1 MSYTRKINIGG
12 KPPHKKSTFKKNL
25 PSKNQENTVLIN
37 EMISKIEE
45 NLTDN
50 NYISISIVECKEPT
64 GVNYKVFKIDKNTY
78 DGNINKPTS
87 DLNPSNLQ
95 TAIDEFKK
103 NNGFT
108 KAHQDAKYAYFR
120 INLFFYE
127 NAIIKFN
134 IEGIPIFQ
142 KDTYNYCPIG
152 DSIFTEYSETQK
164 TNITD
169 DERIA
174 DEFMTELNEEE
185 KTRLTEQ
192 ARIATEKAAAEEAE
206 KVRLAAVE
214 AEKVRLAAVE
224 AEKVRLAEEAR
235 IAAEEAEKVRLAAV
249 EAEKARLAEEA
260 RIAAEEAEK
269 VRLAAEEAEKVRL
282 AAVEA
287 ERVRLAEEAE
297 KARLAEEARIAEKAR
312 LAEEARIAA
321 EEAEK
326 VRLAAEEAEKV
337 RLAAVEAERVRL
349 AEEARIAAEEAE
361 KARLAEEARIATE
374 KAAAEEAERVRLA
387 EEAERVRLA
396 EEARVAEA
404 KAADE
409 KAAMEDRLDIIVD
422 NKKLDVKDK
431 KNAVLQQL
439 FNEIDIIVDN
449 DSLDVEDKKLAVL
462 LHLFNEI
469 LKNPQVSNNLKDE
482 VQFLMLLFDKYFG
495 EGKKYGKEKNS
506 KNLQNIFECILVNWP
521 DNKDEQITRI
531 KEERDIVK
539 IIQVMK
545 KIDNTNTY
553 PNPKDMNEI
562 IATLEDIDTIPD
574 DEYDNIFKHMDSLS
588 QEQTIENK
596 KGHLLQVTSIL
607 QSHINRI
614 NPCMNN
620 SVEEPVEE
628 SVDEQVDAVTD
639 TWKDV
644 EGPDTESIDDDTD
657 TLKEVDGPDTESFE
671 EPVKNPDKNSV
682 DVEDEDT
689 RKEVETKQGIL
700 DMIDEISNIVTNRE
714 YRDNTKLTV
723 ELTENMQSL
732 KGFVDEL
739 HKLSSYLTPKKEEID
754 SSLGKQNC
762 NVALNYINDNNTADV
777 YNDHLDD
784 DFTKVNI
791 AYTTYINYRTA
802 LFTDNFE
809 EHKQKLISEL
819 ANFKKNLI
827 KNVYSM
833 FKYGESEYC
842 KDKRILDDELIQS
855 VEKAN
860 QQAERVLSRADS
872 MSRPSEDK
880 STTMLRSNSEPLI
893 QMNKST
899 KPYTKAEINIITNG
913 IIRRIDSASEF
924 PTHGKDIFIRNITML
939 INELLKDPDVKEEK
953 RLRDIELHLTK
964 YLQEH
969 SSSPEEITRYL
980 SRVKNLINKTYGGK
994 TRKHKIKSNTTKK
1007 YKRVSKEQQAN
1018 KNKSIR
1024 TKTTKNKRQTR
1035 KRK

>member
-1 MSYTRKINIGG
+1 MSYTRKKIM
-12 KPPHKKSTFKKNL
+12 KDAYKLHKKSTSRKNP
-25 PSKNQENTVLIN
+25 PSKKQENTVLIN

-45 NLTDN
+45 NLTDD

-64 GVNYKVFKIDKNTY
+64 GMNYKVFKIDKNTY
-78 DGNINKPTS
+78 DGNINKPTV

-152 DSIFTEYSETQK
+152 DSIFTEYFETQK

-169 DERIA
+169 DERVA

-185 KTRLTEQ
+185 NT
-192 ARIATEKAAAEEAE
+192 
-206 KVRLAAVE
+206 RLAAV
-214 AEKVRLAAVE
+214 
-224 AEKVRLAEEAR
+224 
-235 IAAEEAEKVRLAAV
+235 EAEKVRLAAV

-260 RIAAEEAEK
+260 RLAEAKVAEEA
-269 VRLAAEEAEKVRL
+269 RLAAE
-282 AAVEA
+282 
-287 ERVRLAEEAE
+287 
-297 KARLAEEARIAEKAR
+297 
-312 LAEEARIAA
+312 
-321 EEAEK
+321 
-326 VRLAAEEAEKV
+326 
-337 RLAAVEAERVRL
+337 
-349 AEEARIAAEEAE
+349 
-361 KARLAEEARIATE
+361 
-374 KAAAEEAERVRLA
+374 KAAS
-387 EEAERVRLA
+387 
-396 EEARVAEA
+396 
-404 KAADE
+404 
-409 KAAMEDRLDIIVD
+409 EDPIVIIM
-422 NKKLDVKDK
+422 
-431 KNAVLQQL
+431 
-439 FNEIDIIVDN
+439 DN

-469 LKNPQVSNNLKDE
+469 LKNPEDSNNLKDE
-482 VQFLMLLFDKYFG
+482 VYDLFDSFNANFG
-495 EGKKYGKEKNS
+495 EYTEYENEDNS

-531 KEERDIVK
+531 KEERDSVK

-553 PNPKDMNEI
+553 PEPEDMNKI
-562 IATLEDIDTIPD
+562 IATLDDIDTIPD

-588 QEQTIENK
+588 QEQSIENK

-620 SVEEPVEE
+620 SVELEQSVEE
-628 SVDEQVDAVTD
+628 
-639 TWKDV
+639 
-644 EGPDTESIDDDTD
+644 PD
-657 TLKEVDGPDTESFE
+657 E
-671 EPVKNPDKNSV
+671 EPVDELVKEPDNESAKEPAEEPAEEL
-682 DVEDEDT
+682 VEDDEDIW
-689 RKEVETKQGIL
+689 KEVESKQGIL
-700 DMIDEISNIVTNRE
+700 DMIDEISNIVTIRKYN
-714 YRDNTKLTV
+714 DDKDLTV

-739 HKLSSYLTPKKEEID
+739 HKLSSYLTPKEKGIT
-754 SSLGKQNC
+754 SILGKQKC

-791 AYTTYINYRTA
+791 AYTTYIRYRTA
-802 LFTDNFE
+802 LFNDKFE
-809 EHKQKLISEL
+809 EHKQTLISEL

-827 KNVYSM
+827 ENVYST
-833 FKYGESEYC
+833 FEYGDSEYC

-860 QQAERVLSRADS
+860 QQAERVLSRTDS
-872 MSRPSEDK
+872 MLRPSEDK
-880 STTMLRSNSEPLI
+880 STTMLRSNSDPLI
-893 QMNKST
+893 QMNKPS
-899 KPYTKAEINIITNG
+899 KPYTKAEINYIISD
-913 IIRRIDSASEF
+913 IIWNINRASEF
-924 PTHGKDIFIRNITML
+924 PTHGKDIFIRKITTE
-939 INELLKDPDVKEEK
+939 IPKLLNNPDVKDEK
-953 RLRDIELHLTK
+953 QLRDIQQHLTT

-969 SSSPEEITRYL
+969 SSTPEEITSYL
-980 SRVKNLINKTYGGK
+980 SRVKNHLNKTYGGK
-994 TRKHKIKSNTTKK
+994 TRKHKIKSNTTKT
-1007 YKRVSKEQQAN
+1007 YKRVSKEHPAN
-1018 KNKSIR
+1018 KNKSIK

-1035 KRK
+1035 KRR

>member
-1 MSYTRKINIGG
+1 MKDAYKL
-12 KPPHKKSTFKKNL
+12 HKKSTSRKNP
-25 PSKNQENTVLIN
+25 PSKKQENTVLIN

-45 NLTDN
+45 NLTDD

-64 GVNYKVFKIDKNTY
+64 GMNYKVFKIDKNTY
-78 DGNINKPTS
+78 DGNINKPTV

-152 DSIFTEYSETQK
+152 DSIFTEYFETQK

-169 DERIA
+169 DERVA

-185 KTRLTEQ
+185 NT
-192 ARIATEKAAAEEAE
+192 
-206 KVRLAAVE
+206 RLAAV
-214 AEKVRLAAVE
+214 
-224 AEKVRLAEEAR
+224 
-235 IAAEEAEKVRLAAV
+235 EAEKVRLAAV

-260 RIAAEEAEK
+260 RLAEAKVAEEA
-269 VRLAAEEAEKVRL
+269 RLAAE
-282 AAVEA
+282 
-287 ERVRLAEEAE
+287 
-297 KARLAEEARIAEKAR
+297 
-312 LAEEARIAA
+312 
-321 EEAEK
+321 
-326 VRLAAEEAEKV
+326 
-337 RLAAVEAERVRL
+337 
-349 AEEARIAAEEAE
+349 
-361 KARLAEEARIATE
+361 
-374 KAAAEEAERVRLA
+374 KAAS
-387 EEAERVRLA
+387 
-396 EEARVAEA
+396 
-404 KAADE
+404 
-409 KAAMEDRLDIIVD
+409 EDPIVIIM
-422 NKKLDVKDK
+422 
-431 KNAVLQQL
+431 
-439 FNEIDIIVDN
+439 DN

-469 LKNPQVSNNLKDE
+469 LKNPEDSNNLKDE
-482 VQFLMLLFDKYFG
+482 VYDLFDSFNANFG
-495 EGKKYGKEKNS
+495 EYTEYENEDNS

-531 KEERDIVK
+531 KEERDSVK

-553 PNPKDMNEI
+553 PEPEDMNKI
-562 IATLEDIDTIPD
+562 IATLDDIDTIPD

-588 QEQTIENK
+588 QEQSIENK

-620 SVEEPVEE
+620 SVELEQSVEE
-628 SVDEQVDAVTD
+628 
-639 TWKDV
+639 
-644 EGPDTESIDDDTD
+644 PD
-657 TLKEVDGPDTESFE
+657 E
-671 EPVKNPDKNSV
+671 EPVDELVKEPDNESAKEPAEEPAEEL
-682 DVEDEDT
+682 VEDDEDIW
-689 RKEVETKQGIL
+689 KEVESKQGIL
-700 DMIDEISNIVTNRE
+700 DMIDEISNIVTIRKYN
-714 YRDNTKLTV
+714 DDKDLTV

-739 HKLSSYLTPKKEEID
+739 HKLSSYLTPKEKGIT
-754 SSLGKQNC
+754 SILGKQKC

-791 AYTTYINYRTA
+791 AYTTYIRYRTA
-802 LFTDNFE
+802 LFNDKFE

-827 KNVYSM
+827 ENVYST
-833 FKYGESEYC
+833 FEYGDSEYC

-860 QQAERVLSRADS
+860 QQAERVLSRTDS
-872 MSRPSEDK
+872 MLRPSEDK
-880 STTMLRSNSEPLI
+880 STTMLRSNSDPLI
-893 QMNKST
+893 QMNKPS
-899 KPYTKAEINIITNG
+899 KPYTKAEINYIISD
-913 IIRRIDSASEF
+913 IIWNINRASEF
-924 PTHGKDIFIRNITML
+924 PTHGKDIFIRKITTE
-939 INELLKDPDVKEEK
+939 IPKLLNNPDVKDEK
-953 RLRDIELHLTK
+953 QLRDIQQHLTT

-969 SSSPEEITRYL
+969 SSTPEEITSYL
-980 SRVKNLINKTYGGK
+980 SRVKNHLNKTYGGK
-994 TRKHKIKSNTTKK
+994 TRKHKIKSNTTKT
-1007 YKRVSKEQQAN
+1007 YKRVSKEHPAN
-1018 KNKSIR
+1018 KNKSIK

>member
-1 MSYTRKINIGG
+1 MSYTRKKIM
-12 KPPHKKSTFKKNL
+12 KDAYKLHKKSTSRKNP
-25 PSKNQENTVLIN
+25 PSKKQENTVLIN

-45 NLTDN
+45 NLTDD

-64 GVNYKVFKIDKNTY
+64 GMNYKVFKIDKNTY
-78 DGNINKPTS
+78 DGNINKPTV

-152 DSIFTEYSETQK
+152 DSIFTEYFETQK

-169 DERIA
+169 DERVA

-185 KTRLTEQ
+185 NT
-192 ARIATEKAAAEEAE
+192 
-206 KVRLAAVE
+206 RLAAV
-214 AEKVRLAAVE
+214 
-224 AEKVRLAEEAR
+224 
-235 IAAEEAEKVRLAAV
+235 EAEKVRLAAV

-260 RIAAEEAEK
+260 RLAEAKVAEEA
-269 VRLAAEEAEKVRL
+269 RLAAE
-282 AAVEA
+282 
-287 ERVRLAEEAE
+287 
-297 KARLAEEARIAEKAR
+297 
-312 LAEEARIAA
+312 
-321 EEAEK
+321 
-326 VRLAAEEAEKV
+326 
-337 RLAAVEAERVRL
+337 
-349 AEEARIAAEEAE
+349 
-361 KARLAEEARIATE
+361 
-374 KAAAEEAERVRLA
+374 KAAS
-387 EEAERVRLA
+387 
-396 EEARVAEA
+396 
-404 KAADE
+404 
-409 KAAMEDRLDIIVD
+409 EDPIVIIM
-422 NKKLDVKDK
+422 
-431 KNAVLQQL
+431 
-439 FNEIDIIVDN
+439 DN

-469 LKNPQVSNNLKDE
+469 LKNPEDSNNLKDE
-482 VQFLMLLFDKYFG
+482 VYDLFDSFNANFG
-495 EGKKYGKEKNS
+495 EYTEYENEDNS

-531 KEERDIVK
+531 KEERDSVK

-553 PNPKDMNEI
+553 PEPEDMNKI
-562 IATLEDIDTIPD
+562 IATLDDIDTIPD

-588 QEQTIENK
+588 QEQSIENK

-620 SVEEPVEE
+620 SV
-628 SVDEQVDAVTD
+628 DEQVDDVTD
-639 TWKDV
+639 TWKEV
-644 EGPDTESIDDDTD
+644 EGPDTE
-657 TLKEVDGPDTESFE
+657 
-671 EPVKNPDKNSV
+671 PDKESVEESV
-682 DVEDEDT
+682 DDEDIW
-689 RKEVETKQGIL
+689 KEVESTQAIL
-700 DMIDEISNIVTNRE
+700 DMIDEISNIVTIRKYN
-714 YRDNTKLTV
+714 DDKDLTV

-739 HKLSSYLTPKKEEID
+739 HKLSSYLTPKEKGIT
-754 SSLGKQNC
+754 SILGKQKC

-791 AYTTYINYRTA
+791 AYTTYIRYRTA
-802 LFTDNFE
+802 LFNDKFE

-827 KNVYSM
+827 ENVYST
-833 FKYGESEYC
+833 FEYGDSEYC

-860 QQAERVLSRADS
+860 QQAERVLSRTDS
-872 MSRPSEDK
+872 MLRPSEDK
-880 STTMLRSNSEPLI
+880 STTMLRSNSDPLI
-893 QMNKST
+893 QMNKPS
-899 KPYTKAEINIITNG
+899 KPYTKAEINYIISD
-913 IIRRIDSASEF
+913 IIWNINRASEF
-924 PTHGKDIFIRNITML
+924 PTHGKDIFIRKITTE
-939 INELLKDPDVKEEK
+939 IPKLLNNPDVKDEK
-953 RLRDIELHLTK
+953 QLRDIQQHLTT

-969 SSSPEEITRYL
+969 SSTPEEITSYL
-980 SRVKNLINKTYGGK
+980 SRVKNHLNKTYGGK
-994 TRKHKIKSNTTKK
+994 TRKHKIKSNTTKT
-1007 YKRVSKEQQAN
+1007 YKRVSKEHPAN
-1018 KNKSIR
+1018 KNKSIK

>member
-1 MSYTRKINIGG
+1 MKDAYKL
-12 KPPHKKSTFKKNL
+12 HKKSTSRKNP
-25 PSKNQENTVLIN
+25 PSKKQENTVLIN

-45 NLTDN
+45 NLTDD

-64 GVNYKVFKIDKNTY
+64 GMNYKVFKIDKNTY
-78 DGNINKPTS
+78 DGNINKPTV

-152 DSIFTEYSETQK
+152 DSIFTEYFETQK

-169 DERIA
+169 DERVA

-192 ARIATEKAAAEEAE
+192 ARIATEKAAAEEA
-206 KVRLAAVE
+206 
-214 AEKVRLAAVE
+214 
-224 AEKVRLAEEAR
+224 R
-235 IAAEEAEKVRLAAV
+235 IAA
-249 EAEKARLAEEA
+249 
-260 RIAAEEAEK
+260 
-269 VRLAAEEAEKVRL
+269 
-282 AAVEA
+282 
-287 ERVRLAEEAE
+287 
-297 KARLAEEARIAEKAR
+297 
-312 LAEEARIAA
+312 
-321 EEAEK
+321 
-326 VRLAAEEAEKV
+326 
-337 RLAAVEAERVRL
+337 
-349 AEEARIAAEEAE
+349 
-361 KARLAEEARIATE
+361 E

-387 EEAERVRLA
+387 EQARLAEEARIAAEKAAAEEARIAAEKAAAEEAERVRLA
-396 EEARVAEA
+396 EQARLAEEARIAAEN
-404 KAADE
+404 AAS
-409 KAAMEDRLDIIVD
+409 EDPIVIIM
-422 NKKLDVKDK
+422 
-431 KNAVLQQL
+431 
-439 FNEIDIIVDN
+439 DN

-469 LKNPQVSNNLKDE
+469 LKNPEDSNNLKDE
-482 VQFLMLLFDKYFG
+482 VYDLFDSFNANFG
-495 EGKKYGKEKNS
+495 EYTEYENEDNS

-531 KEERDIVK
+531 KEERDSVK

-553 PNPKDMNEI
+553 PEPEDMNKI
-562 IATLEDIDTIPD
+562 IATLDDIDTIPD

-588 QEQTIENK
+588 QEQSIENK

-620 SVEEPVEE
+620 SVELEQSVEE
-628 SVDEQVDAVTD
+628 
-639 TWKDV
+639 
-644 EGPDTESIDDDTD
+644 PD
-657 TLKEVDGPDTESFE
+657 E
-671 EPVKNPDKNSV
+671 EPVDELVKEPDNESAKEPAEEPAEEL
-682 DVEDEDT
+682 VEDDEDIW
-689 RKEVETKQGIL
+689 KEVESKQGIL
-700 DMIDEISNIVTNRE
+700 DMIDEISNIVTIRKYN
-714 YRDNTKLTV
+714 DDKDLTV

-739 HKLSSYLTPKKEEID
+739 HKLSSYLTPKEKGIT
-754 SSLGKQNC
+754 SILGKQKC

-791 AYTTYINYRTA
+791 AYTTYIRYTTA
-802 LFTDNFE
+802 LFNDKFE

-827 KNVYSM
+827 ENVYST
-833 FKYGESEYC
+833 FEYGDSEYC

-860 QQAERVLSRADS
+860 QQAERVLSRTDS
-872 MSRPSEDK
+872 MLRPSEDK
-880 STTMLRSNSEPLI
+880 STTMLRSNSDPLI
-893 QMNKST
+893 QMNKPS
-899 KPYTKAEINIITNG
+899 KPYTKAEINYIISD
-913 IIRRIDSASEF
+913 IIWNINRASEF
-924 PTHGKDIFIRNITML
+924 PTHGKDIFIRKITTE
-939 INELLKDPDVKEEK
+939 IPKLLNNPDVKDEK
-953 RLRDIELHLTK
+953 QLRDIQQHLTT

-969 SSSPEEITRYL
+969 SSTPEEITSYL
-980 SRVKNLINKTYGGK
+980 SRVKNHLNKTYGGK
-994 TRKHKIKSNTTKK
+994 TRKHKIKSNTTKT
-1007 YKRVSKEQQAN
+1007 YKRVSKEHPAN
-1018 KNKSIR
+1018 KNKSIK